1 MAVPHFLRT
10 DKFEGYVPDAYVA
23 TMRMLYNK
31 DTVNDTKND
40 ESYEFNIKA
49 MLKFPADGSENP
61 TEKLPTAETVAKE
74 IQARFVPHI
83 DGTENAIPSQ
93 TEGTPPVQGGPQATP
108 QGQGG
113 KETGKAGKESGKAP
127 KPGQTEGGE
136 GQTEGQNPPQ

>member
-1 MAVPHFLRT
+1 MAIPHFLRT
-10 DKFEGYVPDAYVA
+10 DKFKGYVPDAYVA

-83 DGTENAIPSQ
+83 DGTENVIPSQ
-93 TEGTPPVQGGPQATP
+93 TEGQPPVPPKGNEGTEGAQAQG
-108 QGQGG
+108 
-113 KETGKAGKESGKAP
+113 GKAP
-127 KPGQTEGGE
+127 KQGKAGGGE
-136 GQTEGQNPPQ
+136 GQTEGQKPPQ

>member
-83 DGTENAIPSQ
+83 DGTENVVPSQ
-93 TEGTPPVQGGPQATP
+93 TEGTPPVQGSPQPQATP
-108 QGQGG
+108 QG
-113 KETGKAGKESGKAP
+113 GKESGKAP
-127 KPGQTEGGE
+127 KQGKAEGAQAQGGGGAQHTE
-136 GQTEGQNPPQ
+136 

>member
-1 MAVPHFLRT
+1 MDIPHFLRT

-93 TEGTPPVQGGPQATP
+93 TEGTPPVQGGPQASP

-113 KETGKAGKESGKAP
+113 KETGKAPKVA
-127 KPGQTEGGE
+127 KPGQTEGGQAQGGGE
-136 GQTEGQNPPQ
+136 ERRQE

>member
-1 MAVPHFLRT
+1 MDIPHFLRD

-83 DGTENAIPSQ
+83 DGTENKAAGQSEGQPPVPPKGPKASEG
-93 TEGTPPVQGGPQATP
+93 TEGAQAQGGKAE
-108 QGQGG
+108 GQGG
-113 KETGKAGKESGKAP
+113 KKPKAGS
-127 KPGQTEGGE
+127 E
-136 GQTEGQNPPQ
+136 GQTGEQGSPQ

>member
-1 MAVPHFLRT
+1 MDIPHFLRT

-93 TEGTPPVQGGPQATP
+93 TEGTPPVQGSPQPQATP

-113 KETGKAGKESGKAP
+113 KESGKAP
-127 KPGQTEGGE
+127 KQGKAEGAQAQGGGAQHTE
-136 GQTEGQNPPQ
+136 

>member
-1 MAVPHFLRT
+1 MAIPHFLRT

-83 DGTENAIPSQ
+83 DGTENVVPSQ
-93 TEGTPPVQGGPQATP
+93 TEGTPPVQGGPQGSPQPQATP
-108 QGQGG
+108 QGGKPPKQGKAEGGQAQGG
-113 KETGKAGKESGKAP
+113 AQAQGGGGA
-127 KPGQTEGGE
+127 QHTE
-136 GQTEGQNPPQ
+136 

>member
-1 MAVPHFLRT
+1 MDIPHFLRT

-61 TEKLPTAETVAKE
+61 TDKLPTAETVAKE

-83 DGTENAIPSQ
+83 DGTENKEASQ
-93 TEGTPPVQGGPQATP
+93 TEGQSPKGPKAPKGGEGGEAGKAEGAQA
-108 QGQGG
+108 QGG
-113 KETGKAGKESGKAP
+113 KEKKPKA
-127 KPGQTEGGE
+127 GGE
-136 GQTEGQNPPQ
+136 GQTGEQGSPQ

>member
-1 MAVPHFLRT
+1 MDIPHFLRT

-83 DGTENAIPSQ
+83 DGTENVVPSQ
-93 TEGTPPVQGGPQATP
+93 TEGTPPVQGGPQASP
-108 QGQGG
+108 QGG
-113 KETGKAGKESGKAP
+113 KAEGAQAQGGKKPKAGS
-127 KPGQTEGGE
+127 E
-136 GQTEGQNPPQ
+136 GQTGEQGSPQ

>member
-1 MAVPHFLRT
+1 MAIPHFLRT
-10 DKFEGYVPDAYVA
+10 DKFQGYVPDAYVA

-93 TEGTPPVQGGPQATP
+93 TEGTPPVQGGPQASP
-108 QGQGG
+108 QGQG
-113 KETGKAGKESGKAP
+113 GKESGKAP
-127 KPGQTEGGE
+127 KQGKAEGTQAQGGGAQHTE
-136 GQTEGQNPPQ
+136 

>member
-1 MAVPHFLRT
+1 MDIPHFLRT

-31 DTVNDTKND
+31 DTVDDTKND

-83 DGTENAIPSQ
+83 DGTENKEASQ
-93 TEGTPPVQGGPQATP
+93 TEGQSPKGSEGTEAGKAEGAQA
-108 QGQGG
+108 QGG
-113 KETGKAGKESGKAP
+113 KEKKPKA
-127 KPGQTEGGE
+127 GGE
-136 GQTEGQNPPQ
+136 GQTGEQGSPQ

>member
-1 MAVPHFLRT
+1 MAIPHFLRT

-93 TEGTPPVQGGPQATP
+93 TEGTPPVQGSPQPQATP
-108 QGQGG
+108 QG
-113 KETGKAGKESGKAP
+113 GKESGKAP
-127 KPGQTEGGE
+127 KQGKAEGSQAQAGGE
-136 GQTEGQNPPQ
+136 QRRPE

>member
-1 MAVPHFLRT
+1 MDIPHFLRT

-93 TEGTPPVQGGPQATP
+93 TEGTPPVQGGPQASP
-108 QGQGG
+108 QGQG
-113 KETGKAGKESGKAP
+113 GKESGKAP
-127 KPGQTEGGE
+127 KQGKAEGAQAQGGGAQHTE
-136 GQTEGQNPPQ
+136 

>member
-1 MAVPHFLRT
+1 MDIPHFLRT

-83 DGTENAIPSQ
+83 DGTENVIPSQ
-93 TEGTPPVQGGPQATP
+93 TEGQPPVPPKGNEGTEGAQA
-108 QGQGG
+108 QGG
-113 KETGKAGKESGKAP
+113 KAEGPGGKAP
-127 KPGQTEGGE
+127 KQGKAEGGE
-136 GQTEGQNPPQ
+136 GQTQGQKPPQ

>member
-1 MAVPHFLRT
+1 MAIPHFLRT

-40 ESYEFNIKA
+40 ETYEFNIKA
-49 MLKFPADGSENP
+49 MLKFPADGGENP

-83 DGTENAIPSQ
+83 NGEENAITSQ
-93 TEGTPPVQGGPQATP
+93 TEGQPPVAAEGTPPASP
-108 QGQGG
+108 QGG
-113 KETGKAGKESGKAP
+113 KAERQPKSPKA
-127 KPGQTEGGE
+127 GQTEAS
-136 GQTEGQNPPQ
+136 GQTGEQRRPE

>member
-1 MAVPHFLRT
+1 MDIPHFLRT

-61 TEKLPTAETVAKE
+61 TDKLPTAETVAKE

-83 DGTENAIPSQ
+83 DGTENKEAGQS
-93 TEGTPPVQGGPQATP
+93 EGQSPKGPKTPKGSEGGEGVQQAGKAEGA
-108 QGQGG
+108 QAQGG
-113 KETGKAGKESGKAP
+113 KKPKA
-127 KPGQTEGGE
+127 GGE
-136 GQTEGQNPPQ
+136 GQTGEQGSPQ

>member
-1 MAVPHFLRT
+1 MDIPHFLRT
-10 DKFEGYVPDAYVA
+10 DKFKGYVPDAYVA

-93 TEGTPPVQGGPQATP
+93 TEGTPPVQGGPQASP
-108 QGQGG
+108 QGQG
-113 KETGKAGKESGKAP
+113 GKESGKAP
-127 KPGQTEGGE
+127 KQGKAEGAQAQGGGAQHTE
-136 GQTEGQNPPQ
+136 

>member
-1 MAVPHFLRT
+1 MDIPHFLRT

-61 TEKLPTAETVAKE
+61 TDKLPTAETVAKE

-83 DGTENAIPSQ
+83 DGTENVIPSQ
-93 TEGTPPVQGGPQATP
+93 TEGQPPVPPKGNEGAQA
-108 QGQGG
+108 QGG
-113 KETGKAGKESGKAP
+113 KAEGPGGKAP
-127 KPGQTEGGE
+127 KQGKAEGGE
-136 GQTEGQNPPQ
+136 GQTQGQKPPQ

>member
-1 MAVPHFLRT
+1 MDIPHFLRT

-83 DGTENAIPSQ
+83 DGTENVIPSQ
-93 TEGTPPVQGGPQATP
+93 TEGTPPVQGGPQASP
-108 QGQGG
+108 QGGGAERQG
-113 KETGKAGKESGKAP
+113 GKAP
-127 KPGQTEGGE
+127 KQGKAEGGE
-136 GQTEGQNPPQ
+136 GQTQGQKPPQ